1 MLVVLAAYFA
11 LRRAVLGTAVASQ
24 LVLDQGLGW
33 PARLLALPH
42 LAGLLPAPFLGR
54 IDYSGS
60 LPPGP
65 LVPAALA
72 GVALLAV
79 LGLLARRART
89 GPSGRP
95 FAVLLACGAVS
106 LAPAAAVIA
115 AKGVVGDRLVYL
127 AAAFLLPAV
136 VVAAGSRLSA
146 RRTIAVGVVL
156 VVACGTWAGF
166 RSLRWRS
173 QRALFEEAIAE
184 PHASSRV
191 YTNLGIADHDEG
203 RLEEAVDRF
212 EGALARGRQEKAHYM
227 LGLVYT
233 ELGCDDLA
241 IRHYGEATAINPG
254 DATAANN
261 LGALLAENGRR
272 SEAERVLVR
281 AIARNRGR
289 SAALR
294 TNLEILRAEAGAP
307 AAAPA
312 AAQPDCGTRG
322 KVRALLRDPRFLN
335 RRANERLRVRQ
346 FEQSRVLL
354 DAAERLAPDLVAV
367 HLNRAQWHVLRGEFR
382 AARRILEDV
391 LRREPGNV
399 HALRLLERISSES
412 HLRLPPRSP

>member
-1 MLVVLAAYFA
+1 
-11 LRRAVLGTAVASQ
+11 
-24 LVLDQGLGW
+24 
-33 PARLLALPH
+33 
-42 LAGLLPAPFLGR
+42 
-54 IDYSGS
+54 
-60 LPPGP
+60 
-65 LVPAALA
+65 
-72 GVALLAV
+72 
-79 LGLLARRART
+79 
-89 GPSGRP
+89 
-95 FAVLLACGAVS
+95 
-106 LAPAAAVIA
+106 
-115 AKGVVGDRLVYL
+115 
-127 AAAFLLPAV
+127 
-136 VVAAGSRLSA
+136 
-146 RRTIAVGVVL
+146 
-156 VVACGTWAGF
+156 
-166 RSLRWRS
+166 
-173 QRALFEEAIAE
+173 
-184 PHASSRV
+184 
-191 YTNLGIADHDEG
+191 
-203 RLEEAVDRF
+203 
-212 EGALARGRQEKAHYM
+212 
-227 LGLVYT
+227 
-233 ELGCDDLA
+233 
-241 IRHYGEATAINPG
+241 
-254 DATAANN
+254 
-261 LGALLAENGRR
+261 
-272 SEAERVLVR
+272 VLVR